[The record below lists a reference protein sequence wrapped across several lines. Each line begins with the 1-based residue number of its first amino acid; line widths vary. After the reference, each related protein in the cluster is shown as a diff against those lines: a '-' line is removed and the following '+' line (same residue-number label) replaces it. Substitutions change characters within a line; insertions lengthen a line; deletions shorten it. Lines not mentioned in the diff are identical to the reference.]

1 MIRFAEIQRLLDT
14 TSNTAEDLRL
24 GLSHQRLID
33 PDGRQTDDARID
45 DITTTSWGEPIGT
58 VYTEIRTAQV
68 IYDTDISAWKEII
81 KS

>member
-1 MIRFAEIQRLLDT
+1 MIRFAEIQRLLDATSST
-14 TSNTAEDLRL
+14 TEDLRL
-24 GLSHQRLID
+24 GLNHQRLIY

-58 VYTEIRTAQV
+58 VHTEIRTVQV
-68 IYDTDISAWKEII
+68 IYDTNISAWKERI